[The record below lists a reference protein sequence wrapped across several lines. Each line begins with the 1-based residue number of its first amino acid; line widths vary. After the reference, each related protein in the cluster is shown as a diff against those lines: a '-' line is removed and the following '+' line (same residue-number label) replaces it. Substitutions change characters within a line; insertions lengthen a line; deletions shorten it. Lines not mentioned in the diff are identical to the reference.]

1 MPTYRAPTRDT
12 RFVVNELLRLESYGN
27 LPGFEGA
34 DREMTDTVIDEAG
47 RFIADVIAPLNL
59 SGDREGCTR
68 HPDGSVTTP
77 AGFKAAYDQFR
88 DAGWGTLS
96 APEAFGGQGMPH
108 VMGMLVEEYLS
119 AANQSLS
126 MYPGLTGGAVAS
138 ILTKGSAEQQA
149 LYLPKMISGEW
160 LGTMNLTEPH
170 CGTDLGMIRTR
181 AVPQADGTYAI
192 SGTKIF
198 ISAGEH
204 DLTDNIIHLVLAK
217 TPDAPES
224 SKGISLFIV
233 PKVMVGADGS
243 LGARN
248 AVSCGSLE
256 HKMGIRANATCVM
269 NYDGAIGTMVGEE
282 NKGLAAMFIMMNAAR
297 LGVGIQGLAQAEVAY
312 QNGVSYAIERRQGRA
327 LTGAAE
333 PQEKA
338 DPIIVHADVRRML
351 MDAKALTEG
360 LRALCLW
367 GALQVDLS
375 HKAATPEERGAADD
389 LLGLLTPVIKGY
401 GTDCGYK
408 VATDMQQVWGGH
420 GYIVENGME
429 QFVRD
434 ARIAMI
440 YEGTNGIQAM
450 DLAGRKLALNGGRAV
465 QAFFA
470 LVDEECA
477 AVEGELAPIAGSLA
491 KANGELKAA
500 TMWFMQNAM
509 ANPNHLGAGAYS
521 YMTLMGTV
529 AVGLMWLK
537 MAKVA
542 STALAGGAD
551 DRAFYEAKLTTARYF
566 SERHLPDCG
575 ALRRKIESG
584 ADSVMALPVEAF
596 ATAA

>member
-12 RFVVNELLRLESYGN
+12 RFVVNELLRLESFGN

-47 RFIADVIAPLNL
+47 RFIGEVIAPLNQ
-59 SGDREGCTR
+59 SGDREGCIR
-68 HPDGSVTTP
+68 AADGSVATP
-77 AGFKAAYDQFR
+77 TGFKAAYDQFR
-88 DAGWGTLS
+88 EAGWGTLS
-96 APEAFGGQGMPH
+96 APEEFGGQGMPH
-108 VMGMLVEEYLS
+108 VMSMLVEEYLS
-119 AANQSLS
+119 AANQAFS
-126 MYPGLTGGAVAS
+126 MYPGLTNGAVAS
-138 ILTKGSAEQQA
+138 ILTKGSAAQQA
-149 LYLPKMISGEW
+149 LYVPKMVAGQW

-170 CGTDLGMIRTR
+170 CGTDLGLIRTR

-192 SGTKIF
+192 TGTKIF

-204 DLTDNIIHLVLAK
+204 DLTENIIHLVLAK

-233 PKVMVGADGS
+233 PKVMVNADGT

-269 NYDGAIGTMVGEE
+269 NYDGAIGTIVGEE

-312 QNGVSYAIERRQGRA
+312 QNGVAYAIERRQGRA

-375 HKAATPEERGAADD
+375 HKAATEEERQSADD

-401 GTDCGYK
+401 GTDSGYK

-434 ARIAMI
+434 ARIAML

-450 DLAGRKLALNGGRAV
+450 DLAGRKLAANGGRAV

-477 AVEGELAPIAGSLA
+477 GVEGDLAPIAAALA
-491 KANGELKAA
+491 RANGELKAA

-509 ANPNHLGAGAYS
+509 ANPNNLGAGAYS

-537 MAKVA
+537 MAKV
-542 STALAGGAD
+542 SVSALAGGGE

-566 SERHLPDCG
+566 AERHLPDCG
-575 ALRRKIESG
+575 ALRRKIEGG
-584 ADSVMALPVEAF
+584 AEAVMALPVEAF